1 MIQENPVLEVRHIT
15 KKFPGVDA
23 LEDVSFSVTPGKV
36 HALVGENGAGKS
48 TLMKIIMGQFPPT
61 SGEIWFNGKPA
72 NFSEPSDALKAG
84 ISMIYQ
90 EINAILDLTVA
101 ENIFL
106 GRETMH
112 KGKIFLNK
120 SQQNRLTEEIIEKF
134 GFVLDPKAKLS
145 QLSIAKMQVV
155 EIIKA
160 VSLNTK
166 LIIMDEPT
174 SSLSSEEV
182 NDLFRTIEKLK
193 KQGVAIIY
201 ITHRFEEIFKL
212 ADIVTVLRDGK
223 HIQTLGIAEVDRD
236 RLITLMVGRDLKNI
250 FPKLQVKPGAVVFEA
265 KNLCSE
271 GVFKNISFTVRRGEI
286 LGLSGLVGA
295 GRTEIVRAIFGLD
308 KLDSGEIY
316 LDEKKIV
323 ISNPQKAI
331 QHGIAMVS
339 EDRKSVGL
347 VLCRSVL
354 ENIALPN
361 LDHFSR
367 IFLLNKSKE
376 LEECNSISKKLS
388 IKASNLNQVS
398 EALSGGNQQK
408 VVISKWLL
416 SNAKVMILDEPT
428 RGIDVGAKAEIHR
441 LMSELAMNGM
451 AVIMISSEMPE
462 IVSMS
467 DRILVIGDGKIKGE
481 FCKNE
486 NQTNEELQEVILRC
500 ALEEK

>member
-1 MIQENPVLEVRHIT
+1 
-15 KKFPGVDA
+15 
-23 LEDVSFSVTPGKV
+23 
-36 HALVGENGAGKS
+36 
-48 TLMKIIMGQFPPT
+48 
-61 SGEIWFNGKPA
+61 
-72 NFSEPSDALKAG
+72 
-84 ISMIYQ
+84 
-90 EINAILDLTVA
+90 
-101 ENIFL
+101 
-106 GRETMH
+106 
-112 KGKIFLNK
+112 
-120 SQQNRLTEEIIEKF
+120 
-134 GFVLDPKAKLS
+134 
-145 QLSIAKMQVV
+145 
-155 EIIKA
+155 
-160 VSLNTK
+160 
-166 LIIMDEPT
+166 
-174 SSLSSEEV
+174 
-182 NDLFRTIEKLK
+182 
-193 KQGVAIIY
+193 
-201 ITHRFEEIFKL
+201 
-212 ADIVTVLRDGK
+212 
-223 HIQTLGIAEVDRD
+223 
-236 RLITLMVGRDLKNI
+236 MVGRDLKNI

-367 IFLLNKSKE
+367 IFLLNKSRE